1 MFKMVHQGVNKC
13 LSNTA
18 VIEIYTMGHDM
29 VKDYHETVM
38 CNANVKTKIPASP
51 KVRLNDRN
59 IVDVQKSILKVS
71 YFHLNTVFNA
81 CKNGIQTKVTF
92 RKMFSFLVIL

>member
-1 MFKMVHQGVNKC
+1 MVHLGATKC

-18 VIEIYTMGHDM
+18 VIENYAVGHDM
-29 VKDYHETVM
+29 VKDYHQTVM
-38 CNANVKTKIPASP
+38 HNANIPKKIPAPP

-71 YFHLNTVFNA
+71 YFHFNTVFKVH
-81 CKNGIQTKVTF
+81 KNGIQTKATF
-92 RKMFSFLVIL
+92 RKMFSFLVML